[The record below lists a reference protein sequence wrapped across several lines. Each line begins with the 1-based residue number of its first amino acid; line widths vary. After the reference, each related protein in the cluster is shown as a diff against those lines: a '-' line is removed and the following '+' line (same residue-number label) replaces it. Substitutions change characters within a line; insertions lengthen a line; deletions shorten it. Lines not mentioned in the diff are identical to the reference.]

1 MRWGADPA
9 RPSKHILPSE
19 PVVRV
24 GCHSTKSRLARVN
37 IYIVQLKDLVGPP
50 DTSAS
55 AEGQWSLMSAI
66 EDQCDE
72 TVYESTIMK
81 AAVDYKWKQT
91 ESWVM
96 LDLYIYFVS
105 LMIAAFATIRLAWE
119 ASNPWE
125 ANELMDEQGL
135 LVHHGNTTD
144 VLVTAMAVMEL
155 LLFIWECLQMV
166 RALLLLQ

>member
-1 MRWGADPA
+1 VD
-9 RPSKHILPSE
+9 I
-19 PVVRV
+19 
-24 GCHSTKSRLARVN
+24 N
-37 IYIVQLKDLVGPP
+37 IVQLKNIIGPP
-50 DTSAS
+50 DTS
-55 AEGQWSLMSAI
+55 EGNQWSLMDAI
-66 EDQCDE
+66 EDECDE

-81 AAVDYKWKQT
+81 AAVDFKWKQT

-125 ANELMDEQGL
+125 ANELMNEQGL
-135 LVHHGNTTD
+135 LDHHGNTTD

-155 LLFIWECLQMV
+155 LLFIW
-166 RALLLLQ
+166 